1 MSNNSQG
8 FFSCTETSCREL
20 SQWKSTLPQCV
31 PTPPPAPRDTLAKS
45 SDLSGL
51 KRRDYFKPPFFLMLG
66 DAKAVPRPH
75 TRSPPLLLETGVG
88 EGGADPMAAPA
99 SGIRTGT
106 TELGLDSVPYKA
118 DPLLFLPLPADSSIK
133 GAGFSQ
139 FSFLFAF
146 NLVPLLEE
154 SLLWK
159 NRKTCPWS
167 SFPLTRC

>member
-1 MSNNSQG
+1 MFNDSQG

-20 SQWKSTLPQCV
+20 SQWKSTLSVSPPHPQ
-31 PTPPPAPRDTLAKS
+31 PQGTQS

-51 KRRDYFKPPFFLMLG
+51 KRRDYFKPPFFFMLG
-66 DAKAVPRPH
+66 DPKAMPRPH
-75 TRSPPLLLETGVG
+75 TRTLPLLLETGVG
-88 EGGADPMAAPA
+88 EGGADPVAAPV

-118 DPLLFLPLPADSSIK
+118 DPLLFLPLPEDSSIK

-154 SLLWK
+154 SLLWN
-159 NRKTCPWS
+159 NRKTCAWS